1 MLSKGDDIIPLIGA
15 KPRRYFLDSL
25 KSIDIKLSE
34 ENIIR
39 IENAVPENE
48 ISGGNFPVIKFR
60 NGMVFYIVKI
70 LNEFI

>member
-1 MLSKGDDIIPLIGA
+1 MLSKGDDIILLIGA

-48 ISGGNFPVIKFR
+48 ISG
-60 NGMVFYIVKI
+60 
-70 LNEFI
+70 